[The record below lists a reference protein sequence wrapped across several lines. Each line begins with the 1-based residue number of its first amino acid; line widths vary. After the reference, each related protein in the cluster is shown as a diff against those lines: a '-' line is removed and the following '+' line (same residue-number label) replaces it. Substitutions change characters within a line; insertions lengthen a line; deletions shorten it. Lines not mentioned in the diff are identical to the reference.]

1 MWDYYL
7 SLISIKVGQDQNFE
21 SDNDPHSRKGRLLSM
36 VIDSVHRTL
45 DNEET
50 DRGVSQSGS
59 LDDVRSPRFSDSR
72 FSSKTK
78 SSIQTWNFLSGSKVC
93 EQTLPKHKK
102 QSPVDFSKLI
112 MHTVAGVPRQLLRQ
126 WAHLWRRAKWIVWD
140 DSQHWRIPTY
150 GWFVYSWLFHS

>member
-1 MWDYYL
+1 M

-21 SDNDPHSRKGRLLSM
+21 GFKLTQADKDPHSRKGRLLSM

-78 SSIQTWNFLSGSKVC
+78 SSIQT
-93 EQTLPKHKK
+93 
-102 QSPVDFSKLI
+102 
-112 MHTVAGVPRQLLRQ
+112 
-126 WAHLWRRAKWIVWD
+126 
-140 DSQHWRIPTY
+140 
-150 GWFVYSWLFHS
+150 